1 MFKPNFEALK
11 VTTEPV
17 EVEFVSE
24 PYVVYTIRGF
34 APVVDIQV
42 KGGEKYTLFIS
53 PSSLANGLMPFLE
66 KQGKFSGIRVVL
78 KKDSTDRFAKYVVQ
92 PVD

>member
-1 MFKPNFEALK
+1 MFKPNFESLR
-11 VTTEPV
+11 VTTDPI

-42 KGGEKYTLFIS
+42 KGGEKHTLFIS
-53 PSSLANGLMPFLE
+53 PSSLANGLIPLLE
-66 KQGKFSGIRVVL
+66 KKGKFTGIRVLL
-78 KKDSTDRFAKYVVQ
+78 KKDSADRFAKYVVQ